1 MNESNLNDDALMI
14 ARVKLATLGDDLDK
28 QCMTVSD
35 RTIFI
40 QLQADRVVQFTF
52 ECKTD
57 IAILTLETILSSC
70 AALHTLCTSIAA
82 LKAEMDAL
90 QAVAWPSESSE

>member
-1 MNESNLNDDALMI
+1 MIESDTINDDALMI
-14 ARVKLATLGDDLDK
+14 ARGKLATLGEELDK
-28 QCMTVSD
+28 QCMSVSD
-35 RTIFI
+35 RAKFI

-57 IAILTLETILSSC
+57 IAIVTLETILSSC

-90 QAVAWPSESSE
+90 QAIAWPAES